1 MDIIAMT
8 IAVTT
13 PVARWAQKMVFLMV
27 MESDFSASDDSTRK
41 KSGEFSKELSRGA
54 LFVIFQM

>member
-1 MDIIAMT
+1 MT